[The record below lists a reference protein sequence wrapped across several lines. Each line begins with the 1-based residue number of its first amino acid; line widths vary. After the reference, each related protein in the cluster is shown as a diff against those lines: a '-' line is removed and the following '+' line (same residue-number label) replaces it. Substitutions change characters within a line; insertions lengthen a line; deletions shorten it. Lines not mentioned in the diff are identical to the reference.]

1 MTTSARLHH
10 LGTALIHPLSPSA
23 WRNSMRL
30 RPADA
35 LLAPA
40 IKVGIAA
47 TLVLVA
53 GGLLGQQQLA
63 AIAALGA
70 LTSAFGRYQ
79 SYGRMGR
86 QLAVVA
92 AGLLSAAGVGALLAT
107 VGTPLWLQIAVL
119 SLIAGGS
126 AHLFTALGITG
137 PGPVILVFAASAGA
151 GYAHSPTEIVH
162 VLAAVGIGSL
172 VGWAVAVAPVLVF
185 PLAPARLATARA
197 IAAVGRLGRDGTGM
211 HDDGGRNSAA
221 AKAAIANART
231 TIALSIRSRTG
242 QSARTAALL
251 HQAQQLSALMDEA
264 EAALAVLDTPAFPAA
279 LATLARHEAALRT
292 FRRAPEFTAGTAGN
306 SQAAAPAKTLR
317 AVGRAGLASRASL
330 HQALRMTVAAALAG
344 WVAVALGLG
353 HPLWAS
359 MGAVATLQGLNYS
372 ISVQRGIQRLVGNVL
387 GALVAVAL
395 LSLSLGFW
403 PSAAIVVLLQ
413 VAAEL
418 LVLRNYTLTT
428 IAVTPMALIMTG
440 MGSPLGADAAV
451 NRVADTLVGVVLG
464 LLVAAVSISRSDTH
478 HLPAGAARAS

>member
-1 MTTSARLHH
+1 MTTSVRLHH
-10 LGTALIHPLSPSA
+10 LGTALVHPFSPSA

-63 AIAALGA
+63 AMAALGA
-70 LTSAFGRYQ
+70 LTSAFSRYQ
-79 SYGRMGR
+79 SYGRLGR
-86 QLAVVA
+86 HLAVVA
-92 AGLLSAAGVGALLAT
+92 AGLLVAAGVGALLGT

-119 SLIAGGS
+119 SLIAGGA

-151 GYAHSPTEIVH
+151 GYAHSPTQVAH
-162 VLAAVGIGSL
+162 VVAAVGIGSL
-172 VGWAVAVAPVLVF
+172 VGWVVAVAPVLVF
-185 PLAPARLATARA
+185 PLGPARLATARA
-197 IAAVGRLGRDGTGM
+197 IAAVGHLGKDGIAM
-211 HDDGGRNSAA
+211 HDDGRNSAA

-231 TIALSIRSRTG
+231 TIALSIRARSG
-242 QSARTAALL
+242 QSARTAAVLR
-251 HQAQQLSALMDEA
+251 QAQQLTALMDEA
-264 EAALAVLDTPAFPAA
+264 DAALAILGTRAFAAA
-279 LATLARHEAALRT
+279 LANLSRHEAALRT
-292 FRRAPEFTAGTAGN
+292 VRRTPEFSAGTGGN
-306 SQAAAPAKTLR
+306 PQAPAPAKTLR
-317 AVGRAGLASRASL
+317 TVGREGLASKASL
-330 HQALRMTVAAALAG
+330 HQALRMAVASALAG
-344 WVAVALGLG
+344 WVAMALGLD

-372 ISVQRGIQRLVGNVL
+372 VSVQRGIQRLVGNVL

-440 MGSPLGADAAV
+440 LGTALGPDAAMS
-451 NRVADTLVGVVLG
+451 RVADTLVGVVLG
-464 LLVAAVSISRSDTH
+464 LLVAAVSISRSDSH
-478 HLPAGAARAS
+478 HLPAGDTRRG